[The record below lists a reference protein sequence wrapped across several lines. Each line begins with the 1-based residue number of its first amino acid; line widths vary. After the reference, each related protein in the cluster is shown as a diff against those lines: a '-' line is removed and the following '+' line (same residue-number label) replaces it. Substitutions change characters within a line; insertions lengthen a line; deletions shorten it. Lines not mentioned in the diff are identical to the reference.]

1 MSGGKSLYSAIVQVV
16 GPAHHHAKGNT
27 SLFTNAK
34 APIPPKK
41 GSAELESGGNFRKN
55 LDKGLAL
62 VMQGICGAMSPMS
75 VTNPAYP
82 LLVRAQAQLLACQD
96 AVAARGSSLPP
107 LSEGSS
113 ASPAQSVVASE
124 LKVPGDGHCCYHV
137 LSLATDDLDKARSSA
152 TPTFTLEKAKRERAA
167 VAKLFQDKGCPE
179 VFMEYQDK
187 LSLSAAMARLLEG
200 VGGSDMGGIP
210 EVRARAV
217 EKGYVVRYENLDVTS
232 FTHSYE
238 LVGDLSANREVLLF
252 HQGNHNW
259 TAQLNKAGSFTTVF
273 KRDDASEMQELERLV
288 KDVRAQLGR
297 SLVAIP
303 SKTTTPSKKTS
314 SDPSG
319 EVELTVYGLRLP
331 RSANSAKQR
340 LEKLGL
346 KGSTIIKVDK
356 SRKGADM
363 RRVVFSHQ
371 EAADD
376 AKKLVQTIR
385 ETTGAD
391 INCSSE
397 GNPVVDGALSARLE
411 GREEVG
417 CDVIGLGPSTACRAT
432 LKKSTNPGSSHRE
445 CGGLQLGL

>member
-1 MSGGKSLYSAIVQVV
+1 MSYQSPSP
-16 GPAHHHAKGNT
+16 PA
-27 SLFTNAK
+27 S
-34 APIPPKK
+34 
-41 GSAELESGGNFRKN
+41 R
-55 LDKGLAL
+55 
-62 VMQGICGAMSPMS
+62 
-75 VTNPAYP
+75 
-82 LLVRAQAQLLACQD
+82 
-96 AVAARGSSLPP
+96 
-107 LSEGSS
+107 
-113 ASPAQSVVASE
+113 
-124 LKVPGDGHCCYHV
+124 
-137 LSLATDDLDKARSSA
+137 
-152 TPTFTLEKAKRERAA
+152 
-167 VAKLFQDKGCPE
+167 
-179 VFMEYQDK
+179 EYQDK

-288 KDVRAQLGR
+288 KDVRAQLGC

-411 GREEVG
+411 GIEKKLDEMLSGWVPQPRAGRRSRNPQTRAAAIESAVDYSLDYSANFPPPPRFTPPPQRPSLRERRGNGAGGWRQPAQRVSWGAMPASPSITPRPQGRDRRCFNFLRTGRCEYG
-417 CDVIGLGPSTACRAT
+417 QSCKFEHGSQQSHGRGRREGGRQCHRYLENGWCEYGQFCKFEHGPQRRDGRGRREGRRFEHGAG
-432 LKKSTNPGSSHRE
+432 PGRR
-445 CGGLQLGL
+445 